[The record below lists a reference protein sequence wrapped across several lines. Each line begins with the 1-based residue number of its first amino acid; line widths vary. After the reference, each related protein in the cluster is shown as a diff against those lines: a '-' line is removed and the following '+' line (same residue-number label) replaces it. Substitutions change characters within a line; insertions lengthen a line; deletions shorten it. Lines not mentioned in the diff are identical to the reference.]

1 MDTQALQRPH
11 QERSEKLVEQLASQ
25 ISGWR
30 LTIPS
35 LMLLDVL
42 KPFSFFASQGL
53 LLCQP
58 FLSFF
63 NIEQQVSDYAD
74 LLAERSNIDHL
85 VIRLE
90 QELPSRGSNDK
101 EVSSQ

>member
-1 MDTQALQRPH
+1 MDTQVLQRPH
-11 QERSEKLVEQLASQ
+11 YERSEELVEQLARQ
-25 ISGWR
+25 ISRRR
-30 LTIPS
+30 LIMPS
-35 LMLLDVL
+35 LMLLDVV

-74 LLAERSNIDHL
+74 LLAERSNINHL

-90 QELPSRGSNDK
+90 QELPSRNASNK
-101 EVSSQ
+101 EED